1 LIFLSPPR
9 ERIEV
14 RGNDPRAFFHPH
26 PDPLPSREREIKER
40 VIDRSVRSLMRAG
53 RVSGLGVEKEFF

>member
-14 RGNDPRAFFHPH
+14 RGTIPPPLAPPARGGGQQRAG
-26 PDPLPSREREIKER
+26 EREARKDGKSRNRNDHNFQEE
-40 VIDRSVRSLMRAG
+40 L
-53 RVSGLGVEKEFF
+53 K